1 MEYDAARKIAQGL
14 GVNLGVLA
22 KPGGIVE
29 IKGNEAR
36 LLSVAERKK
45 YLLSKTKQQIRKKRE
60 KQMTLFGE
68 AVEEMEETQAV
79 LERGKTMLDRLHQ
92 AMLLFAD
99 GNLAG
104 LKHFLVDEGIG
115 HDDLFWRL
123 ANALSAL
130 YPANSYEKRW
140 IDGLIARKKALG
152 L

>member
-1 MEYDAARKIAQGL
+1 
-14 GVNLGVLA
+14 
-22 KPGGIVE
+22 VE

-36 LLSVAERKK
+36 LVSIAERRKF
-45 YLLSKTKQQIRKKRE
+45 LLSKTEQSMPKERE

-68 AVEEMEETQAV
+68 TVEEIEKTQAV
-79 LERGKTMLDRLHQ
+79 LERGKTVLDRLHQ

-104 LKHFLVDEGIG
+104 LKYFLVNEGVG
-115 HDDLFWRL
+115 REDLFWRL

-130 YPANSYEKRW
+130 YPANSDEKRW
-140 IDGLIARKKALG
+140 VDGLLARKKALG